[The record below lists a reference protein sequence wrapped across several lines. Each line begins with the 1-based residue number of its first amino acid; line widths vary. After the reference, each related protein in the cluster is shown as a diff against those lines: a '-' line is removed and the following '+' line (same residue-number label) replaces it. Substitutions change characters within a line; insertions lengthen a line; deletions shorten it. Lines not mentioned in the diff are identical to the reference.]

1 MSESVSGAASA
12 PKPTP
17 AQSSVLARIDAI
29 VHAAEQDIVHDE
41 EALVAWV
48 KAELAKL

>member
-1 MSESVSGAASA
+1 MSESVSGASSA

-17 AQSSVLARIDAI
+17 AQSSVLGRIETI
-29 VHAAEQDIVHDE
+29 VRAAEQDIVHDE
-41 EALVAWV
+41 QALVAWV